1 MPGGMYRF
9 VARRIIL
16 ILPMFLIA
24 SALLFSLLWVMPGD
38 PAQIMAGPQAGP
50 EQVEKIRHDTGLDRP
65 PHIVYFEWLGG
76 IFHGDFGRSYQ
87 VAEQREV
94 SDMILERLPLT
105 IELGIA
111 TFLFSVGIGIPLGII
126 AALRRKTKVDYTCM
140 GIALFGVSIPNFWQ
154 ALMAILIVGVW
165 LGWSPALGG
174 HGGPAYLILPAIT
187 LGTALSGSVSR
198 LTRSTMLDVL
208 RQDYIRSA
216 RAKGLRERTVIFAHA
231 LKNAAIPI
239 STLLFMRLPWIFGG
253 SIIIETIFQWPGMG
267 WLMISAIRQHDFL
280 VIQGVALMFV
290 VLVMIANLLAD
301 ISYAYLNPR
310 IRYGAGR

>member
-1 MPGGMYRF
+1 MPAGMYRF
-9 VARRIIL
+9 VARRILL
-16 ILPMFLIA
+16 ILPMFLVA
-24 SALLFSLLWVMPGD
+24 SALLFSLLWLMPGD

-50 EQVEKIRHDTGLDRP
+50 EQVEKIRHDVGLDRP

-76 IFHGDFGRSYQ
+76 IFRGDFGHSWQ
-87 VAEQREV
+87 VQEEREV

-111 TFLFSVGIGIPLGII
+111 TFLFSVVIGIPLGII
-126 AALRRKTKVDYTCM
+126 AALKRKTKVDYTCM
-140 GIALFGVSIPNFWQ
+140 GVALFGVSIPNFWQ

-165 LGWSPALGG
+165 LGWKPALGG
-174 HGGPAYLILPAIT
+174 HGGPEYLLLPAIT

-216 RAKGLRERTVIFAHA
+216 RAKGLRERTVIFTHA

-290 VLVMIANLLAD
+290 ALVMIANLLAD

-310 IRYGAGR
+310 IRYGARR